1 MIKRLARCIREYKLP
16 AILGPV
22 CMIGEVAMEVL
33 IPLVMAKLYDYG
45 IAQQDMAVVVR
56 QSLLLMLCAVTSL
69 CFGSASAVFA
79 SKAGTGFAKNLRH
92 DMYYHVQEFSF
103 SNIDKFSTASIVTRL
118 TSDVANIQMAFQMMI
133 RMAIRCP
140 MMLVLTLISAMRI
153 SVKLSLVYCVALPI
167 LALVLIGLIP
177 VVFKI
182 FDQVFKTYDNLNNV
196 VQENIHGIRVVKSF
210 VREDR
215 ETEKF
220 TGISGDI
227 YRLFCKAEHIL
238 ALNNPV
244 MQLCV
249 YGCMLAISWF
259 GAKLVIASGN
269 IPGAGLTTGE
279 LSSMFTYTT
288 QILSSLMML
297 SMVFVMMV
305 MSRAPMRRCAEL
317 LAEEPNLVS
326 PEHPVT
332 EVKDGSIDFENVS
345 FRYSATAKLDALHD
359 VNLHIHEENLQK
371 DCCIS
376 AFLRGVFLICGTVT
390 DPQKEYHLE
399 FSTPYLHLA
408 EDLVA
413 VLHCVKAA
421 QLSPSIARRKNSY
434 IVYIKESAAIEDFL
448 TLTGAVNSAMNLM
461 QIKMYKETYNNLNRV
476 SNCETANLDKTYS
489 AATKQIAAIAL
500 ISDKVGLDELPADL
514 REAAVLRLE
523 NPEMSLREMG
533 ERLSISRSG
542 VNHRLRRI
550 LEFAEQLGSPEE
562 SLAEQSVFEVE
573 EKLHAENAKTEEL

>member
-1 MIKRLARCIREYKLP
+1 MSFAADCKQEL
-16 AILGPV
+16 
-22 CMIGEVAMEVL
+22 CMIENKRACCLKAEC
-33 IPLVMAKLYDYG
+33 YG
-45 IAQQDMAVVVR
+45 
-56 QSLLLMLCAVTSL
+56 LLLFSKCFSARESQMVCGNAAVARRVAEAAAV
-69 CFGSASAVFA
+69 SAGVYAEVRSQLRR
-79 SKAGTGFAKNLRH
+79 KNIGAYAITIPGEAAR
-92 DMYYHVQEFSF
+92 
-103 SNIDKFSTASIVTRL
+103 
-118 TSDVANIQMAFQMMI
+118 IQMI
-133 RMAIRCP
+133 R
-140 MMLVLTLISAMRI
+140 
-153 SVKLSLVYCVALPI
+153 
-167 LALVLIGLIP
+167 
-177 VVFKI
+177 
-182 FDQVFKTYDNLNNV
+182 
-196 VQENIHGIRVVKSF
+196 SF
-210 VREDR
+210 GHD
-215 ETEKF
+215 ET
-220 TGISGDI
+220 
-227 YRLFCKAEHIL
+227 
-238 ALNNPV
+238 
-244 MQLCV
+244 
-249 YGCMLAISWF
+249 
-259 GAKLVIASGN
+259 
-269 IPGAGLTTGE
+269 
-279 LSSMFTYTT
+279 
-288 QILSSLMML
+288 
-297 SMVFVMMV
+297 
-305 MSRAPMRRCAEL
+305 
-317 LAEEPNLVS
+317 
-326 PEHPVT
+326 
-332 EVKDGSIDFENVS
+332 
-345 FRYSATAKLDALHD
+345 D

-413 VLHCVKAA
+413 VLHRVKAA

>member
-1 MIKRLARCIREYKLP
+1 MSFASRARE
-16 AILGPV
+16 
-22 CMIGEVAMEVL
+22 E
-33 IPLVMAKLYDYG
+33 
-45 IAQQDMAVVVR
+45 IAQR
-56 QSLLLMLCAVTSL
+56 S
-69 CFGSASAVFA
+69 
-79 SKAGTGFAKNLRH
+79 
-92 DMYYHVQEFSF
+92 
-103 SNIDKFSTASIVTRL
+103 
-118 TSDVANIQMAFQMMI
+118 
-133 RMAIRCP
+133 
-140 MMLVLTLISAMRI
+140 
-153 SVKLSLVYCVALPI
+153 
-167 LALVLIGLIP
+167 
-177 VVFKI
+177 
-182 FDQVFKTYDNLNNV
+182 
-196 VQENIHGIRVVKSF
+196 
-210 VREDR
+210 
-215 ETEKF
+215 
-220 TGISGDI
+220 
-227 YRLFCKAEHIL
+227 
-238 ALNNPV
+238 
-244 MQLCV
+244 
-249 YGCMLAISWF
+249 
-259 GAKLVIASGN
+259 
-269 IPGAGLTTGE
+269 
-279 LSSMFTYTT
+279 
-288 QILSSLMML
+288 
-297 SMVFVMMV
+297 
-305 MSRAPMRRCAEL
+305 
-317 LAEEPNLVS
+317 
-326 PEHPVT
+326 
-332 EVKDGSIDFENVS
+332 
-345 FRYSATAKLDALHD
+345 
-359 VNLHIHEENLQK
+359 LQK
-371 DCCIS
+371 DCCVRAAAYGFACFAKYLDKGGLVLQTEQPHTVQLARELFARCGVQGDVLEKQRPSGVLYEFNIRAPEQVARMHELFGTTGS
-376 AFLRGVFLICGTVT
+376 ETSLQIDPALIRCQTCVSAYIGAAFLCSGTVT

-413 VLHCVKAA
+413 VLHRVKAA